1 MLGKTKSEILGIFF
15 TNPEKSY
22 YIGELG
28 RILNKKPGVF
38 QHTLNRLVKDNIL
51 YSEYQ
56 GNQRYFKLNKNYIF
70 FDELKNI
77 IYKTT
82 GIFGILKKE
91 FLKIKNIN
99 FVFIYGSF
107 AKGKQ
112 NLYSDVDL
120 FIVGKADEN
129 KIISMIDKIEKKFNR
144 EINYKILNLDEL
156 KKYIDKK
163 DPFILNIL
171 NEKKF
176 FIIGDED
183 EFRKNVER
191 KSYKKTKTWF

>member
-156 KKYIDKK
+156 KKHIDKK
-163 DPFILNIL
+163 NPFILNIL

-191 KSYKKTKTWF
+191 KSYKKTKT

>member
-156 KKYIDKK
+156 KKHIDKK

-191 KSYKKTKTWF
+191 KSYKKTKT

>member
-156 KKYIDKK
+156 KKHIDKK

>member
-191 KSYKKTKTWF
+191 KSYKKTKT